1 MRWYLFASMASAAE
15 SFRSICNSER
25 GAPECSKQRF
35 PAATPQV
42 GQGTE
47 DNWVGVRSFILMGTE
62 CDKKCRKSIRF
73 GTLSGKTIPHWPRIL
88 LNE

>member
-1 MRWYLFASMASAAE
+1 MRWYLFVSMASAAE

-25 GAPECSKQRF
+25 SAPEWSRQRC

-47 DNWVGVRSFILMGTE
+47 DNCVGVRSFILMGTG
-62 CDKKCRKSIRF
+62 CDKKCGKAIRF
-73 GTLSGKTIPHWPRIL
+73 GTLLGKTVPRGTHIL